1 MPSRRKFIS
10 QAVQTF
16 ALAVAGGSLLSSDMS
31 AFAAP
36 NSNRSL
42 SVDADR
48 WLEIDL
54 YWFEK
59 DHIRESASEFLQ
71 RVAPLYAGLS
81 GWRGVILNVGWLI
94 DYIAEWNG
102 DLNQSIPLLR
112 GANQQPWSK
121 VEGLLT
127 GDTTERMRQWRE
139 RFAHPVMELKRDYQ
153 AWTYGDLKTLAKELR
168 TIAERRYGI
177 KGLLVGSLVVD
188 WRSIYGSQPHIFGTE
203 HPEVYRTGTIDY
215 TATLH
220 SDTRRYAAFPT
231 GIPEGVPIGDFFG
244 SQWGHLSKSVGLNAI
259 VLRDSF
265 LFKGV
270 YTRGYGP
277 QGAVPTDPVAA
288 ARWSGAVAAF
298 VRATKLGNPK
308 ALVIAYSN
316 AASAISDWRVNCV
329 DFEALA
335 SEGYLDA
342 FIDQT
347 WAGAWNEVG
356 VRDGDF
362 WNAPILGWTFQ
373 LATVLIH
380 AAVLAKTRVRH
391 YVLTETFDAWESW
404 DIIHTA
410 PERLR
415 WGIWAY
421 HHAAVKM
428 PTGLRMPR
436 GTYVSWMNQG
446 KRLLSDKDVTWLTTN
461 LNGAIKDA
469 RKTSEV
475 YGPTLV
481 YCRDAIKWEMEHAPA
496 IFEKEWIDE
505 QAGCLIKWGVPIL
518 SVTRSEWLGEVKTD
532 MPILSIPDHLPEAQ
546 VRVIERIIHEGRPLA
561 IFGSPAGGVDR
572 RLSKLCG
579 IATSDAHPLEAMAV
593 DARWCA
599 ANDSVPQWWQVDL
612 EKPIPVNRIVI
623 RWEFDG
629 KTYDYRIDG
638 SLDGASWRLLADR
651 TNNADISQIQAMNI
665 VAEPVRYIRIT
676 VTRLPDPGVWASIRT
691 VHVYGEGAGDKDLA
705 LHRPATASSSQTQ
718 LGHTP
723 NQPVSGDGDGLI
735 GHPSDV
741 KGGLT
746 DGVPNS
752 FPVFQEF
759 SRNRALPGAQVIY
772 KVNDSPC
779 LVMRRSMRQRTLF
792 WDPAELRLGARGPLI
807 NYLVSVYPYVMTA
820 RAMSVLLEGGECPYV
835 REIPPY
841 DTVAIGAWRRNDDV
855 LMVLAGNTEEGLKEK
870 EGPDYSRRVELTLP
884 KEWMPR
890 NTKAR
895 NEWSERIVRKE
906 GGCLLVELG
915 QEASALYEI
924 R

>member
-1 MPSRRKFIS
+1 M
-10 QAVQTF
+10 F
-16 ALAVAGGSLLSSDMS
+16 ALAAAGGSLPIYDK
-31 AFAAP
+31 AAP
-36 NSNRSL
+36 VVSNLKRHVS

-54 YWFEK
+54 YWFDK
-59 DHIRESASEFLQ
+59 DHIRESASEFLR
-71 RVAPLYAGLS
+71 RVSPLFAGLS

-102 DLNQSIPLLR
+102 DLNQRIPLLR
-112 GANQQPWSK
+112 GASQQPWSK

-139 RFAHPVMELKRDYQ
+139 RFAHPVEEWKRDYQ
-153 AWTYGDLKTLAKELR
+153 AWTYGDLKTLANELR

-177 KGLLVGSLVVD
+177 KELRVGTLVLD

-203 HPEVYRTGTIDY
+203 HPEAYRTGTIDY
-215 TATLH
+215 TAALH

-244 SQWGHLSKSVGLNAI
+244 RQWGHLSKSVGLYAI

-270 YTRGYGP
+270 YTREYGP
-277 QGAVPTDPVAA
+277 QGAVPSDPVAA
-288 ARWSGAVAAF
+288 ARWSKAVATF

-362 WNAPILGWTFQ
+362 WNLPILGWTYQ
-373 LATVLIH
+373 LATVLLH
-380 AAVLAKTRVRH
+380 AAILAKTKVRH

-421 HHAAVKM
+421 HHATVKT
-428 PTGLRMPR
+428 PSGLKMPR

-446 KRLLSDKDVTWLTTN
+446 KRLLSDKDVAWLAGN
-461 LNGAIKDA
+461 INDAIMDA

-481 YCRDAIKWEMEHAPA
+481 YCRDAIKWEMEHAPSV
-496 IFEKEWIDE
+496 FEKEWIDE

-518 SVTRSEWLGEVKTD
+518 SVTRSEWLGEIKTD
-532 MPILSIPDHLPEAQ
+532 MPVLSIPDHLPEEQ

-561 IFGSPAGGVDR
+561 IFGSPSGGVDP
-572 RLSKLCG
+572 RLSTLCG
-579 IATSDAHPLEAMAV
+579 IATSDSHPLGAIPVE
-593 DARWCA
+593 ARWCA
-599 ANDSVPQWWQVDL
+599 ANESVLQWWQVDL
-612 EKPIPVNRIVI
+612 GKPILVNRIVV

-638 SLDGASWRLLADR
+638 SLDGATWRLLADR
-651 TNNADISQIQAMNI
+651 TNNSDLSQIQSMI
-665 VAEPVRYIRIT
+665 VQAEPVRYIRIT
-676 VTRLPDPGVWASIRT
+676 ITRLPDPGVWASIRA
-691 VHVYGEGAGDKDLA
+691 VHVYGEGVGNEDLA

-718 LGHTP
+718 LGYTP
-723 NQPVSGDGDGLI
+723 NQPVSGGGDGLL
-735 GHPSDV
+735 GHPAGAEV
-741 KGGLT
+741 GLT
-746 DGVPNS
+746 DGVPKS

-772 KVNDSPC
+772 TVNDSPC
-779 LVMRRSMRQRTLF
+779 LVMKRSMRQRTLF
-792 WDPAELRLGARGPLI
+792 WDPAELRIGAGGPLI
-807 NYLVSVYPYVMTA
+807 NYLVSVYPYVITA
-820 RAMSVLLEGGECPYV
+820 RALSVLLEGSECPYV

-841 DTVAIGAWRRNDDV
+841 DTVALGAWRLKDGTRTI
-855 LMVLAGNTEEGLKEK
+855 LAGNTEEGLKK
-870 EGPDYSRRVELTLP
+870 IEGPDYTRRVTLTLQANWFEGIG
-884 KEWMPR
+884 KVL
-890 NTKAR
+890 
-895 NEWSERIVRKE
+895 NEWSGSKTTLQKK
-906 GGCLLVELG
+906 GLLIKLG
-915 QEASALYEI
+915 QEASVLYRI
-924 R
+924 P